1 MQVSVSELQE
11 SLASFKKVCAAMVLC
26 MMLTQMMLLYYVS
39 AISSNNTATAKYA
52 QYHLTQK
59 KYQSTLFTLS
69 ILCIFCQCPAA
80 MLHLQGD
87 FEHG

>member
-39 AISSNNTATAKYA
+39 AISYNNTATAKYA
-52 QYHLTQK
+52 QYR
-59 KYQSTLFTLS
+59 
-69 ILCIFCQCPAA
+69 
-80 MLHLQGD
+80 
-87 FEHG
+87 